1 MTRMLASLRFWI
13 LTAVLAWIAGVTVLI
28 AAQP

>member
-1 MTRMLASLRFWI
+1 MTRLLANLRFWI
-13 LTAVLAWIAGVTVLI
+13 LTAVLAWIGGITLLI